1 MPIRFFSTTT
11 DGRVFAGVCAGIA
24 EELGVDPTLV
34 RLIFALLAL
43 AGGAGILLYF
53 ALWAWSAADRPWW
66 ALLLLFGATT
76 GLLEAVGFPQRGVWG
91 LMCAAGGLALALRD
105 GGSFRPGAPLS

>member
-1 MPIRFFSTTT
+1 MRLRSFTTSS
-11 DGRVFAGVCAGIA
+11 DGRVFAGVCSGIA
-24 EELGVDPTLV
+24 DELGVDPTLV

-66 ALLLLFGATT
+66 ALLLLLGATT
-76 GLLEAVGFPQRGVWG
+76 GLLEAIGIPQRGVWG
-91 LMCAAGGLALALRD
+91 IVLAAAGLAIALRD
-105 GGSFRPGAPLS
+105 GG